1 MSKEL
6 ADLKMKGIRNRQKYL
21 NDTDWLAIKALE
33 TATAEDQAI
42 KDKRQQARDEISII
56 RDAVT
61 IEETQNLTINFQ

>member
-33 TATAEDQAI
+33 TAMTEDQAI
-42 KDKRQQARDEISII
+42 KEKRQQARDEISII
-56 RDAVT
+56 RDAVS
-61 IEETQNLTINFQ
+61 IEDTQNLTIEF